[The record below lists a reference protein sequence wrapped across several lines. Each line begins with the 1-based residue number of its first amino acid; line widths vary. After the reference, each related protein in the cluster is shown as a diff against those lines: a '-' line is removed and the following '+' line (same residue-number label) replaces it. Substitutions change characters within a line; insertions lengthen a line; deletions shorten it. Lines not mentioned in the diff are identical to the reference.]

1 MADFYQLALARI
13 TRIAMVLGLA
23 GTLVALTAR
32 GWRNGAGFAIGAAI
46 SLINFYWWK
55 SLAGALGSSG
65 ERPLRGTAI
74 VMVLRYGAVGA
85 ALYAI
90 VNVLGI
96 TLAGVLAGLFVSVAA
111 ILIEILY
118 ELLFLRK

>member
-1 MADFYQLALARI
+1 MADFYQLALGRI
-13 TRIAMVLGLA
+13 TRIAMVLGVA
-23 GTLVALTAR
+23 GTLAAVPAR
-32 GWRNGAGFAIGAAI
+32 GWRTGAGFAVGAAI

-55 SLAGALGSSG
+55 SLAQALGSTG
-65 ERPLRGTAI
+65 ERPLRGTAF
-74 VMVLRYGAVGA
+74 VMVLRYGVVGA

-96 TLAGVLAGLFVSVAA
+96 TLAGVLAGLFVAVGA

>member
-1 MADFYQLALARI
+1 MADFYQLALGRI
-13 TRIAMVLGLA
+13 TRIAMVLGAA
-23 GTLVALTAR
+23 GTLVAFTAR
-32 GWRNGAGFAIGAAI
+32 GWRSGAGFAIGAAI

-55 SLAGALGSSG
+55 SLAAALGSSG